1 MFIRHVDTALEAL
14 VRTRLPLPEDLG
26 DVSFDPPTAT
36 WSAQLTRITVNLFL
50 YDVQR
55 SSQPPQ
61 PVAQK
66 LNENGTRALFRRGQ
80 PMVQLAY
87 LVSAWAGSPR
97 DEHQLLGDIASLV
110 VGLDAL
116 PADVVP
122 DDVRSS
128 VQLTTGDD
136 RNAPRELWSSIGG
149 QLRASLLL
157 RATVAS
163 ETYDWEKAAPAV
175 ERIEALARRKERSD
189 G

>member
-36 WSAQLTRITVNLFL
+36 WSAQLTRITVNFFL

-55 SSQPPQ
+55 SSQPPRPATHQ
-61 PVAQK
+61 
-66 LNENGTRALFRRGQ
+66 LNENGTRALVRRGQ
-80 PMVQLAY
+80 PMVQLGY

-97 DEHQLLGDIASLV
+97 DEHQLLSDIASLV

-122 DDVRSS
+122 SDVEST
-128 VQLTTGDD
+128 VQLATGDD
-136 RNAPRELWSSIGG
+136 RNAPRELWSSIGS
-149 QLRASLLL
+149 QLRACLLL

-163 ETYDWEKAAPAV
+163 ETYGWEEQAPAV
-175 ERIEALARRKERSD
+175 ARIEALARRKERGD
-189 G
+189 D